1 VAGTRI
7 LPPWEEHCEHDL
19 LIYPGMA
26 FGTGEHASTQLA
38 LVLLSILPL
47 QGKSLLDVGT
57 GSGILAIYAKKR
69 GCSKVTG
76 VDIDPISVENALDNA
91 KLNDVDISFEVADAY
106 ELKGEYDVVSANLVT
121 DLLLGLREVLQPL
134 AREFLVLSGI
144 PFEDYDKIVESFGEP
159 YLAVFGED
167 WIAFLYGRT

>member
-19 LIYPGMA
+19 LIYPA
-26 FGTGEHASTQLA
+26 WHLEPENTRAQQLA

-106 ELKGEYDVVSANLVT
+106 ELKGEYDVCVS
-121 DLLLGLREVLQPL
+121 
-134 AREFLVLSGI
+134 
-144 PFEDYDKIVESFGEP
+144 
-159 YLAVFGED
+159 
-167 WIAFLYGRT
+167 